1 MSGGLVRT
9 VLRAQGRLPVAQPLL
24 PSRFAPPAAA
34 PSDPLEAWH
43 QVAPE
48 PMSPTDAAP
57 PSGSTRPSA
66 EETSPTVSM
75 TDTAGALLAVRAS
88 PAPRDPPVA
97 KEVLGDTSLAARPPG
112 AAVSAFA
119 AESYEAQSARAV
131 APHPRRLPTP
141 TAAPLSSELVFRE
154 PSAAGTHIQNVSH
167 HNSPRARQQAAPL
180 QPAIDASRA
189 ADPLTPAQEAH
200 AAERRPPTRRR
211 QPPALRPATAETA
224 ATRAIQ
230 PVAAAYSVRVP
241 DVHISIGRMEVHAAP
256 ARATPPRPA
265 PTLRPQQSLADYLA
279 RRK

>member
-24 PSRFAPPAAA
+24 PSRFAPPATA
-34 PSDPLEAWH
+34 PADPLEALH
-43 QVAPE
+43 EVAPE
-48 PMSPTDAAP
+48 PMSRTDATP
-57 PSGSTRPSA
+57 PSGSTATAPA
-66 EETSPTVSM
+66 SM
-75 TDTAGALLAVRAS
+75 TESAGALLAVRAS
-88 PAPRDPPVA
+88 PASRDIPVA
-97 KEVLGDTSLAARPPG
+97 KEALGDTSLTGPPG
-112 AAVSAFA
+112 PAVSALA
-119 AESYEAQSARAV
+119 AESHEAQSARAV

-141 TAAPLSSELVFRE
+141 PAVPSISELASQE

-167 HNSPRARQQAAPL
+167 RNSPRARQQAAPL
-180 QPAIDASRA
+180 RPAIDASHA
-189 ADPLTPAQEAH
+189 SDPLAPAHEAH

-230 PVAAAYSVRVP
+230 PVAAASSVRAP